1 MTELP
6 MSTRKG
12 PFVAVVVIVLF
23 VFISCAL
30 LEKSDQHFSRKG
42 SKKCLRNCLRRQEHL
57 NATRL
62 SSCYH
67 NCLKKK
73 NRGAAQHLG
82 LYSKIIHQRTRKAL
96 PIPHNDGCPDPSP
109 SQTVDWSPQQKN
121 VSFGKYEN
129 ASHWYVNVSW
139 TPMNDTQGSW
149 NAIKVSLI
157 VQSSLDSWWDDVNC
171 SVHPKNQTFLQ
182 LNLSLYHYQYPNSIF
197 VTIVALPYTNYYS
210 PPLRP
215 FTPPIPSTS
224 RPTSRP
230 TTASTSRPTSHSTTA
245 STSRPTSRPTT
256 ASTSRPT
263 SRPTTAS
270 TSPPTS
276 RPTTAS
282 ACSRR
287 EYSDL
292 LWYPEE
298 VDVHFSQRETKDW
311 YANISWT
318 PLADPTVS
326 WKGYL
331 VTIFSRKLQ
340 CFKVPKNQ
348 TFVIVDSSDVW
359 EYPDEL
365 YLNVTAFPS
374 QKRKQE
380 DLTTFYPPV
389 PPLSESASPPT
400 SRPTTASASPPNS
413 RPTTVSTSR
422 SSSRPTTAVVKIV
435 AISFGAFV
443 GLALS
448 LWIIVRCRRKPKID
462 RPEDF
467 QYAAFIVFS
476 FSDAKLMEKVLYF
489 LETELQLKCCVHF
502 RDFAPGKPFVEN
514 MAYSVNNSYKVVILF
529 SNNFLTSEF
538 AEFEMKLAIHRM
550 VERRDNSLVVIR
562 IDDVDPARLPSE
574 LITKS
579 FIDYNSYLERPFW
592 KQRILE
598 LFNSNTPSDDQTI
611 CYEHTDRPPYTRL
624 CSTLSTESQMSY
636 V

>member
-1 MTELP
+1 MKRWINTQVYAGITRRACHSYTTELP

-12 PFVAVVVIVLF
+12 QFVAVVVTFLF
-23 VFISCAL
+23 VFTSCASL
-30 LEKSDQHFSRKG
+30 AKSDQHFARKG
-42 SKKCLRNCLRRQEHL
+42 PKSCLRGCLRRHEHIPG

-62 SSCYH
+62 SLCYH
-67 NCLKKK
+67 KCLNMK
-73 NRGAAQHLG
+73 NKGAPQHHRLH
-82 LYSKIIHQRTRKAL
+82 SKTVNQRTRKAL
-96 PIPHNDGCPDPSP
+96 RIPHNDDCPKSSP
-109 SQTVDWSPQQKN
+109 SQTVNWSPQQIN

-129 ASHWYVNVSW
+129 SSHWYVNVSW
-139 TPMNDTQGSW
+139 TPMNDTQGRW
-149 NAIKVSLI
+149 NATLLSVVVQPSPSPWKVR
-157 VQSSLDSWWDDVNC
+157 VNC

-197 VTIVALPYTNYYS
+197 VRIRALPYTHDIS
-210 PPLRP
+210 PMLTP

-224 RPTSRP
+224 LP
-230 TTASTSRPTSHSTTA
+230 
-245 STSRPTSRPTT
+245 
-256 ASTSRPT
+256 
-263 SRPTTAS
+263 
-270 TSPPTS
+270 TSPPKS
-276 RPTTAS
+276 VS

-292 LWYPEE
+292 LWYPEK
-298 VDVHFSQRETKDW
+298 VHVHFLQRETKDW
-311 YANISWT
+311 YVNISWT

-331 VTIFSRKLQ
+331 VTIFSRKLE
-340 CFKVPKNQ
+340 CFKVAKNQ

-359 EYPDEL
+359 EYPHAL
-365 YLNVTAFPS
+365 FLNVTAFPS
-374 QKRKQE
+374 RKRKQE
-380 DLTTFYPPV
+380 GLTTFYPPTSSS
-389 PPLSESASPPT
+389 SESASPPT
-400 SRPTTASASPPNS
+400 SRPTTASASPPTS
-413 RPTTVSTSR
+413 RSTTASTSR
-422 SSSRPTTAVVKIV
+422 PSSRPSSRPTTAVVKIV
-435 AISFGAFV
+435 AISFGALA

-598 LFNSNTPSDDQTI
+598 LFNSATPSDDQTI

>member
-1 MTELP
+1 
-6 MSTRKG
+6 
-12 PFVAVVVIVLF
+12 
-23 VFISCAL
+23 
-30 LEKSDQHFSRKG
+30 
-42 SKKCLRNCLRRQEHL
+42 
-57 NATRL
+57 
-62 SSCYH
+62 
-67 NCLKKK
+67 
-73 NRGAAQHLG
+73 
-82 LYSKIIHQRTRKAL
+82 
-96 PIPHNDGCPDPSP
+96 
-109 SQTVDWSPQQKN
+109 
-121 VSFGKYEN
+121 
-129 ASHWYVNVSW
+129 
-139 TPMNDTQGSW
+139 MNDTQGRW
-149 NAIKVSLI
+149 NATLLSVVVQPSPSPWKVR
-157 VQSSLDSWWDDVNC
+157 VNC

-197 VTIVALPYTNYYS
+197 VRIRALPYTHDIS
-210 PPLRP
+210 PMLTP

-224 RPTSRP
+224 LP
-230 TTASTSRPTSHSTTA
+230 
-245 STSRPTSRPTT
+245 
-256 ASTSRPT
+256 
-263 SRPTTAS
+263 
-270 TSPPTS
+270 TSPPKS
-276 RPTTAS
+276 VS

-292 LWYPEE
+292 LWYPEK
-298 VDVHFSQRETKDW
+298 VHVHFLQRETKDW
-311 YANISWT
+311 YVNISWT

-331 VTIFSRKLQ
+331 VTIFSRKLE
-340 CFKVPKNQ
+340 CFKVAKNQ

-359 EYPDEL
+359 EYPHAL
-365 YLNVTAFPS
+365 FLNVTAFPS
-374 QKRKQE
+374 RKRKQE
-380 DLTTFYPPV
+380 GLTTFYPPTSSS
-389 PPLSESASPPT
+389 SESASPPT
-400 SRPTTASASPPNS
+400 SRPTTASASPPTS
-413 RPTTVSTSR
+413 RSTTASTSR
-422 SSSRPTTAVVKIV
+422 PSSRPSSRPTTAVVKIV
-435 AISFGAFV
+435 AISFGALA

-598 LFNSNTPSDDQTI
+598 LFNSATPSDDQTI

>member
-1 MTELP
+1 MKRWINTQVYAGITRRACHSYTTELP

-12 PFVAVVVIVLF
+12 QFVAVVVTFLF
-23 VFISCAL
+23 VFTSCASL
-30 LEKSDQHFSRKG
+30 AKSDQHFARKG
-42 SKKCLRNCLRRQEHL
+42 PKSCLRGCLRRHEHIPG

-62 SSCYH
+62 SLCYH
-67 NCLKKK
+67 KCLNMK
-73 NRGAAQHLG
+73 NKGAPQHHRLH
-82 LYSKIIHQRTRKAL
+82 SKTVNQRTRKAL
-96 PIPHNDGCPDPSP
+96 RIPHNDDCPKSSP
-109 SQTVDWSPQQKN
+109 SQTVNWSPQQIN

-129 ASHWYVNVSW
+129 SSHWYVNVSW
-139 TPMNDTQGSW
+139 TPMNDTQGRW
-149 NAIKVSLI
+149 NATLLSVVVQPSPSPWKVR
-157 VQSSLDSWWDDVNC
+157 VNC
-171 SVHPKNQTFLQ
+171 SVHPK
-182 LNLSLYHYQYPNSIF
+182 IR
-197 VTIVALPYTNYYS
+197 ALPYTHDIS
-210 PPLRP
+210 PMLTP

-224 RPTSRP
+224 LP
-230 TTASTSRPTSHSTTA
+230 
-245 STSRPTSRPTT
+245 
-256 ASTSRPT
+256 
-263 SRPTTAS
+263 
-270 TSPPTS
+270 TSPPKS
-276 RPTTAS
+276 VS

-292 LWYPEE
+292 LWYPEK
-298 VDVHFSQRETKDW
+298 VHVHFLQRETKDW
-311 YANISWT
+311 YVNISWT

-331 VTIFSRKLQ
+331 VTIFSRKLE
-340 CFKVPKNQ
+340 CFKVAKNQ

-359 EYPDEL
+359 EYPHAL
-365 YLNVTAFPS
+365 FLNVTAFPS
-374 QKRKQE
+374 RKRKQE
-380 DLTTFYPPV
+380 GLTTFYPPTSSS
-389 PPLSESASPPT
+389 SESASPPT
-400 SRPTTASASPPNS
+400 SRPTTASASPPTS
-413 RPTTVSTSR
+413 RSTTASTSR
-422 SSSRPTTAVVKIV
+422 PSSRPSSRPTTAVVKIV
-435 AISFGAFV
+435 AISFGALA

-598 LFNSNTPSDDQTI
+598 LFNSATPSDDQTI

>member
-6 MSTRKG
+6 MSTTKG
-12 PFVAVVVIVLF
+12 QFVAVVVIFLF

-67 NCLKKK
+67 DCLNKK

-96 PIPHNDGCPDPSP
+96 RIPHNNGCPDPSP

-129 ASHWYVNVSW
+129 ASHWYMNVSW
-139 TPMNDTQGSW
+139 TPMNDSQGSW

-224 RPTSRP
+224 R
-230 TTASTSRPTSHSTTA
+230 A
-245 STSRPTSRPTT
+245 TSRPTT

-270 TSPPTS
+270 TSPPIS

-282 ACSRR
+282 
-287 EYSDL
+287 
-292 LWYPEE
+292 
-298 VDVHFSQRETKDW
+298 T
-311 YANISWT
+311 
-318 PLADPTVS
+318 
-326 WKGYL
+326 
-331 VTIFSRKLQ
+331 
-340 CFKVPKNQ
+340 
-348 TFVIVDSSDVW
+348 
-359 EYPDEL
+359 
-365 YLNVTAFPS
+365 
-374 QKRKQE
+374 
-380 DLTTFYPPV
+380 
-389 PPLSESASPPT
+389 SPPS
-400 SRPTTASASPPNS
+400 SRPTTASTSRPPS
-413 RPTTVSTSR
+413 RPTTG
-422 SSSRPTTAVVKIV
+422 VVKIV
-435 AISFGAFV
+435 AISFGVLA
-443 GLALS
+443 GLVFS
-448 LWIIVRCRRKPKID
+448 LCMFFRYCRSPKPKID
-462 RPEDF
+462 RPPEDF
-467 QYAAFIVFS
+467 KYAAFIVFS
-476 FSDAKLMEKVLYF
+476 FLDAEFMEKVLHF

-514 MAYSVNNSYKVVILF
+514 MAYSVNNSYKVVVLF

-538 AEFEMKLAIHRM
+538 AEYEMKLAIHRM
-550 VERRDNSLVVIR
+550 VEKRDNSLVVIR
-562 IDDVDPARLPSE
+562 IDDVEPARLPSE

-598 LFNSNTPSDDQTI
+598 FFKDDIPCDDQTMNNNSI
-611 CYEHTDRPPYTRL
+611 CYEHTGRPSYTRL
-624 CSTLSTESQMSY
+624 CSTLTTQSQMSY

>member
-6 MSTRKG
+6 MSTTKG
-12 PFVAVVVIVLF
+12 QFVAVVVIFLF

-67 NCLKKK
+67 DCLNKK

-96 PIPHNDGCPDPSP
+96 RIPHNNGCPDPSP

-129 ASHWYVNVSW
+129 ASHWYMNVSW
-139 TPMNDTQGSW
+139 TPMNDSQGSW

-224 RPTSRP
+224 R
-230 TTASTSRPTSHSTTA
+230 A
-245 STSRPTSRPTT
+245 TSRPTT

-270 TSPPTS
+270 TSPPSS

-282 ACSRR
+282 TSR
-287 EYSDL
+287 
-292 LWYPEE
+292 
-298 VDVHFSQRETKDW
+298 
-311 YANISWT
+311 
-318 PLADPTVS
+318 
-326 WKGYL
+326 
-331 VTIFSRKLQ
+331 
-340 CFKVPKNQ
+340 
-348 TFVIVDSSDVW
+348 
-359 EYPDEL
+359 
-365 YLNVTAFPS
+365 
-374 QKRKQE
+374 
-380 DLTTFYPPV
+380 
-389 PPLSESASPPT
+389 PT
-400 SRPTTASASPPNS
+400 SRPTTASTSRPPS
-413 RPTTVSTSR
+413 RPTTG
-422 SSSRPTTAVVKIV
+422 VVKIV
-435 AISFGAFV
+435 AISFGVLA
-443 GLALS
+443 GLVFS
-448 LWIIVRCRRKPKID
+448 LCMFFRYCRSPKPKID
-462 RPEDF
+462 RPPEDF
-467 QYAAFIVFS
+467 KYAAFIVFS
-476 FSDAKLMEKVLYF
+476 FLDAEFMEKVLHF

-514 MAYSVNNSYKVVILF
+514 MAYSVNNSYKVVVLF

-538 AEFEMKLAIHRM
+538 AEYEMKLAIHRM
-550 VERRDNSLVVIR
+550 VEKRDNSLVVIR
-562 IDDVDPARLPSE
+562 IDDVEPARLPSE

-598 LFNSNTPSDDQTI
+598 FFKDDIPCDDQTMNNNSI
-611 CYEHTDRPPYTRL
+611 CYEHTGRPSYTRL
-624 CSTLSTESQMSY
+624 CSTLTTQSQMSY

>member
-12 PFVAVVVIVLF
+12 QFVAVVVIFLF
-23 VFISCAL
+23 VSISCAL

-67 NCLKKK
+67 NCLNKK

-96 PIPHNDGCPDPSP
+96 PIPHNDGCPYPSP

-149 NAIKVSLI
+149 NAIKVSLV
-157 VQSSLDSWWDDVNC
+157 VQSSLDSWWNDVNC

-230 TTASTSRPTSHSTTA
+230 TTASTSRPTSHSTTV

-256 ASTSRPT
+256 TASTSPPTSRPTTASISRPT

-282 ACSRR
+282 TSR
-287 EYSDL
+287 
-292 LWYPEE
+292 
-298 VDVHFSQRETKDW
+298 
-311 YANISWT
+311 
-318 PLADPTVS
+318 
-326 WKGYL
+326 
-331 VTIFSRKLQ
+331 
-340 CFKVPKNQ
+340 
-348 TFVIVDSSDVW
+348 
-359 EYPDEL
+359 
-365 YLNVTAFPS
+365 
-374 QKRKQE
+374 
-380 DLTTFYPPV
+380 PP
-389 PPLSESASPPT
+389 
-400 SRPTTASASPPNS
+400 SRPTTDIVARRSQRSIVRRKISSTLPSLCSASWTRN
-413 RPTTVSTSR
+413 
-422 SSSRPTTAVVKIV
+422 
-435 AISFGAFV
+435 
-443 GLALS
+443 
-448 LWIIVRCRRKPKID
+448 LWKR
-462 RPEDF
+462 F
-467 QYAAFIVFS
+467 FIF
-476 FSDAKLMEKVLYF
+476 
-489 LETELQLKCCVHF
+489 
-502 RDFAPGKPFVEN
+502 
-514 MAYSVNNSYKVVILF
+514 
-529 SNNFLTSEF
+529 
-538 AEFEMKLAIHRM
+538 
-550 VERRDNSLVVIR
+550 
-562 IDDVDPARLPSE
+562 
-574 LITKS
+574 
-579 FIDYNSYLERPFW
+579 
-592 KQRILE
+592 
-598 LFNSNTPSDDQTI
+598 
-611 CYEHTDRPPYTRL
+611 
-624 CSTLSTESQMSY
+624 
-636 V
+636 

>member
-6 MSTRKG
+6 MSTTKG
-12 PFVAVVVIVLF
+12 QFVAVVVIFLF

-67 NCLKKK
+67 DCLNKK

-96 PIPHNDGCPDPSP
+96 RIPHNNGCPDPSP

-129 ASHWYVNVSW
+129 ASHWYMNVSW
-139 TPMNDTQGSW
+139 TPMNDSQGSW

-224 RPTSRP
+224 R
-230 TTASTSRPTSHSTTA
+230 A
-245 STSRPTSRPTT
+245 TSRPTT

-270 TSPPTS
+270 TSPPSS

-282 ACSRR
+282 TSR
-287 EYSDL
+287 
-292 LWYPEE
+292 
-298 VDVHFSQRETKDW
+298 
-311 YANISWT
+311 
-318 PLADPTVS
+318 
-326 WKGYL
+326 
-331 VTIFSRKLQ
+331 
-340 CFKVPKNQ
+340 
-348 TFVIVDSSDVW
+348 
-359 EYPDEL
+359 
-365 YLNVTAFPS
+365 
-374 QKRKQE
+374 
-380 DLTTFYPPV
+380 PP
-389 PPLSESASPPT
+389 
-400 SRPTTASASPPNS
+400 SRPTTG
-413 RPTTVSTSR
+413 
-422 SSSRPTTAVVKIV
+422 VVKIV
-435 AISFGAFV
+435 AISFGVLA
-443 GLALS
+443 GLVFS
-448 LWIIVRCRRKPKID
+448 LCMFFRYCRSPKPKID
-462 RPEDF
+462 RPPEDF
-467 QYAAFIVFS
+467 KYAAFIVFS
-476 FSDAKLMEKVLYF
+476 FLDAEFMEKVLHF

-514 MAYSVNNSYKVVILF
+514 MAYSVNNSYKVVVLF

-538 AEFEMKLAIHRM
+538 AEYEMKLAIHRM
-550 VERRDNSLVVIR
+550 VEKRDNSLVVIR
-562 IDDVDPARLPSE
+562 IDDVEPARLPSE

-598 LFNSNTPSDDQTI
+598 FFKDDIPCDDQTMNNNSI
-611 CYEHTDRPPYTRL
+611 CYEHTGRPSYTRL
-624 CSTLSTESQMSY
+624 CSTLTTQSQMSY